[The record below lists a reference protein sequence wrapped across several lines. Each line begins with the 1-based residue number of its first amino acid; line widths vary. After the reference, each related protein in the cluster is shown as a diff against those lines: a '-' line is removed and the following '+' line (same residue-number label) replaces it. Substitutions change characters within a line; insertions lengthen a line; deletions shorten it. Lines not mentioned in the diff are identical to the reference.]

1 MTTPTVLVSSYDGR
15 RWMLLTGLAV
25 LFVALVVFMQ
35 ELEPL
40 FRKAFPDLDTPVY
53 MRETFLRLTLD
64 HIVLVLVSSVISVG
78 VGVAAAVF
86 VTRRAGQEFEPM
98 LSALS
103 AIGQTFPP
111 AAVLAIVVPL
121 AGFGFT
127 PTIVA
132 LTLYGLLPVVQNT
145 IAGLRTVPPAALE
158 AARGTGMSRTQILFK
173 VELPLAM
180 RVIIAGVRVSVIINI
195 GTATIGST
203 VGAQS
208 LGTPIIAGLV
218 GDNIA
223 YVIQG
228 AIVVGLLA
236 IVTDLAFERLE
247 YRFTFGGQPGA
258 VKP

>member
-1 MTTPTVLVSSYDGR
+1 
-15 RWMLLTGLAV
+15 MLLLMLALVLAALV
-25 LFVALVVFMQ
+25 LFMR
-35 ELEPL
+35 ELEP
-40 FRKAFPDLDTPVY
+40 FFAEAFPRLDTPVY
-53 MRETFLRLTLD
+53 KRETFLNLTLD
-64 HIVLVLVSSVISVG
+64 HILLVLVSSAISIG
-78 VGVAAAVF
+78 VGVTAGIF
-86 VTRRAGQEFEPM
+86 VTRRTGQEFEPM
-98 LSALS
+98 VSALS

-121 AGFGFT
+121 AGFGFV

-145 IAGLRTVPPAALE
+145 IAGLRTVSPAAVE
-158 AARGTGMSRTQILFK
+158 AARGTGMSRWQVLFK

-228 AIVVGLLA
+228 ATVVGLLA
-236 IVTDLAFERLE
+236 IVTDLTFERLE
-247 YRFTFGGQPGA
+247 HRFTFGAPA
-258 VKP
+258 TEEAAP

>member
-1 MTTPTVLVSSYDGR
+1 MKALALRAPVGHRTWLLISLSALLVT
-15 RWMLLTGLAV
+15 LTL
-25 LFVALVVFMQ
+25 FMQ

-40 FRKAFPDLDTPVY
+40 LRAAFPELNNPVY
-53 MRETFLRLTLD
+53 RRESFLQLTLD
-64 HIVLVLVSSVISVG
+64 HVTLVLVSSLISVSVG
-78 VGVAAAVF
+78 VGAGLF
-86 VTRRAGQEFEPM
+86 VTRRAGREFEPM
-98 LSALS
+98 VSSLA

-121 AGFGFT
+121 AGFGFK
-127 PTIVA
+127 PTIIA

-145 IAGLRTVPPAALE
+145 IAGLGTVPPNTLE
-158 AARGTGMSRTQILFK
+158 AARGTGMSSTQILLR

-218 GDNIA
+218 GSNIA

-228 AIVVGLLA
+228 AVLVGLLA
-236 IVTDLAFERLE
+236 IVTDLLFERLE
-247 YRFTFGGQPGA
+247 RRFTFGG
-258 VKP
+258 

>member
-1 MTTPTVLVSSYDGR
+1 MKALAVRSVER
-15 RWMLLTGLAV
+15 RTWLLTALSA
-25 LFVALVVFMQ
+25 LLVALMLFME

-40 FRKAFPDLDTPVY
+40 FRAAFPDLEPPIY
-53 MRETFLRLTLD
+53 ERESFFQLTLD
-64 HIVLVLVSSVISVG
+64 HILLVLVSSLISVSVG
-78 VGVAAAVF
+78 VGAGLF
-86 VTRRAGQEFEPM
+86 VTRRAGREFEP
-98 LSALS
+98 LVSSLA

-121 AGFGFT
+121 AGFGFA

-145 IAGLRTVPPAALE
+145 IAGLGTVPPNTLE
-158 AARGTGMSRTQILFK
+158 AARGTGMGRMQILWR

-180 RVIIAGVRVSVIINI
+180 RVIVAGVRVSVIINI

-218 GDNIA
+218 GSNIA

-228 AIVVGLLA
+228 AVLVGLLA
-236 IVTDLAFERLE
+236 IVTDLLFERLE
-247 YRFTFGGQPGA
+247 RRFSFGI
-258 VKP
+258 